1 MVFDIQKAS
10 ISKRFFAWL
19 LDVILLSILAV
30 GIATGLGSILGYDG
44 YVDTLYAAYDQYE
57 TQFGIEFDITQE
69 QYQALPDAQREQY
82 DAAYKALTQ
91 DEDAMKAYNMVTSL
105 MMLIVSLGILGG
117 YLILEFAVPMWLK
130 NGQTIGKKIFGIALM
145 RVDGVK
151 VTPFMMFV
159 RTLLGK
165 YTIETMVPVLIVVM
179 LMFNMVSIIGTL
191 IIGLILLAQVILL
204 FANKNRCVIHDLMA
218 CTVAVDLSSQMIFDS
233 PEAMLEYKKQ
243 RHADSVTHQ
252 DY

>member
-1 MVFDIQKAS
+1 MIFDIQKAS

-19 LDVILLSILAV
+19 LDVILLAVLAV
-30 GIATGLGSILGYDG
+30 GIGAGIGSISGYDG
-44 YVDTLYAAYDQYE
+44 HVDTLYAAYDKYE
-57 TQFGIEFDITQE
+57 AQFGIEFNITQE
-69 QYQALPDAQREQY
+69 QYQAFSETERAQY
-82 DAAYKALTQ
+82 DAAYQALTE
-91 DEDAMKAYNMVTSL
+91 DEEAMKAYNMVTSL

-151 VTPFMMFV
+151 ITPFMMFV

-179 LMFNMVSIIGTL
+179 LMFNMISIVGTL

-243 RHADSVTHQ
+243 RHADSVVHQ